1 MAKTSPAIPLLSWR
15 SALTLYLGL
24 VMFVFWMLW
33 TTPIKSSWHL
43 LGFAGFIIMPL
54 ALIAMRQSGNHEGS
68 AITTT
73 VLGFMGV
80 AGYTNVIFIPSVKH
94 WYYTNIWG
102 VNQFYVPSRTVYP
115 LGVPVNTEHIVTVH
129 AFSAILLASLITL
142 QWIIMLR
149 KRRTPQTILW
159 HRRIGTFTAFIVLP
173 IMAISGI
180 FGSIYVLVTPFNQ
193 VTYAALP
200 LIISGCLIASIRS
213 AIKGKFTAH
222 VDYAYSAFII
232 LCSAALYRFVC
243 LFIHL
248 SGHSFT
254 TSTQAPVDAAGI
266 ITYLLLI
273 AFIVI
278 PFAIIGRLKQNI
290 FPVITLFSVLVFSMI
305 FVPWQFFGAPT
316 SGGLL
321 SHLHLLG

>member
-1 MAKTSPAIPLLSWR
+1 
-15 SALTLYLGL
+15 
-24 VMFVFWMLW
+24 
-33 TTPIKSSWHL
+33 
-43 LGFAGFIIMPL
+43 
-54 ALIAMRQSGNHEGS
+54 
-68 AITTT
+68 
-73 VLGFMGV
+73 
-80 AGYTNVIFIPSVKH
+80 
-94 WYYTNIWG
+94 
-102 VNQFYVPSRTVYP
+102 
-115 LGVPVNTEHIVTVH
+115 
-129 AFSAILLASLITL
+129 
-142 QWIIMLR
+142 MLR

-173 IMAISGI
+173 IMAVSGI
-180 FGSIYVLVTPFNQ
+180 FGSMYVLVTPFNQ

-222 VDYAYSAFII
+222 VDYAYSAFIV

-305 FVPWQFFGAPT
+305 FVPWKFFGAPT

-321 SHLHLLG
+321 SHLHILG